1 MKRPS
6 NFRKEEGEEFHATG
20 VDQIFNKNMEE
31 CIPKLGKHTPL
42 EKQDRSEHQI
52 DKTTKE
58 NPCGKS

>member
-42 EKQDRSEHQI
+42 EKQDRYRTPYRQ
-52 DKTTKE
+52 D
-58 NPCGKS
+58 